1 MIKQI
6 FWRGLV
12 FLRLTLP
19 LVTDQL
25 MQYVHCALNAESCQS
40 FCSSLTRQNIF
51 VASEENLINF
61 SKCQLNIYVENFE
74 LFRLN

>member
-1 MIKQI
+1 MKQI

-25 MQYVHCALNAESCQS
+25 LKHVFPMSESKVIHV
-40 FCSSLTRQNIF
+40 TIYG
-51 VASEENLINF
+51 VA
-61 SKCQLNIYVENFE
+61 
-74 LFRLN
+74 

>member
-25 MQYVHCALNAESCQS
+25 VCRVTKGHLRVTIGHLRVTIDHLRGTIGCFFL
-40 FCSSLTRQNIF
+40 
-51 VASEENLINF
+51 
-61 SKCQLNIYVENFE
+61 
-74 LFRLN
+74 

>member
-25 MQYVHCALNAESCQS
+25 V
-40 FCSSLTRQNIF
+40 
-51 VASEENLINF
+51 
-61 SKCQLNIYVENFE
+61 CQLRITAAG
-74 LFRLN
+74 

>member
-25 MQYVHCALNAESCQS
+25 VQYVSTLGFLC
-40 FCSSLTRQNIF
+40 FDIDTF
-51 VASEENLINF
+51 G
-61 SKCQLNIYVENFE
+61 KPQLYCLPLGYNNQ
-74 LFRLN
+74 

>member
-6 FWRGLV
+6 FWRGQV

-25 MQYVHCALNAESCQS
+25 MLVYQPFPAPIQLSDTPVSAAHCDNPHS
-40 FCSSLTRQNIF
+40 FCGPLHVSIC
-51 VASEENLINF
+51 I
-61 SKCQLNIYVENFE
+61 IYPDITGMQ
-74 LFRLN
+74 RTQGT